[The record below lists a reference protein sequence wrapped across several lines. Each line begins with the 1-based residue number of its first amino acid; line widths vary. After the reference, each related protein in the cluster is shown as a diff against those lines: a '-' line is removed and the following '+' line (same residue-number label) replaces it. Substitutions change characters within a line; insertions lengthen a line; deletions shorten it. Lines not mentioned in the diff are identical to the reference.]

1 MARPQTPGATAGRRR
16 GGAALR
22 ALALAN
28 MRYWPTVA
36 PVVGRELRR
45 WEQPAH
51 GIEDP
56 HLRRL
61 ALEKLAEERFN
72 AEVAA
77 TLATLAPRPART
89 GVTGAIVALELLF
102 DYLDGRTE
110 QPYEDPVAE
119 GEKLFAPFID
129 AVCGQ
134 ARAEAPRL
142 AAETPQGSDAPDWA
156 YLRALSDHTRGALG
170 RQPAFAAVAEAA
182 RDAATRCAQAQV
194 RLHAAAALG
203 DEQLA
208 RWAGEHAAGSGLGWR
223 EYTGGSASSV
233 LAVHALIAAAAD
245 PATSPADARALDSAY
260 LAIGGVI
267 TMLDSLV
274 DHSTDSARGEP
285 GFIRL
290 FESAEELSAS
300 ASALTRE
307 ALTRARRAPNGEH
320 HVMTLAGVLAYYT
333 SHPGARE
340 PHARAAVHA
349 VRAQL
354 SPTIWPALGVM
365 LAWRAAKRAR
375 RILRP
380 PSRPAPHDAAP
391 PRQQA
396 I

>member
-1 MARPQTPGATAGRRR
+1 
-16 GGAALR
+16 
-22 ALALAN
+22 

-45 WEQPAH
+45 WERPAQ

-56 HLRRL
+56 QLRRL
-61 ALEKLAEERFN
+61 ALEKLAHERFN

-77 TLATLAPRPART
+77 TLATLAPRPARA

-119 GEKLFAPFID
+119 GEELFVPFVD
-129 AVCGQ
+129 AVRGQ
-134 ARAEAPRL
+134 VRAGAPPL
-142 AAETPQGSDAPDWA
+142 AAGTQQGPDAPDSE
-156 YLRALSDHTRGALG
+156 YLRALSDHTQGLLQ
-170 RQPAFAAVAEAA
+170 RQPAFAAVADVAHC
-182 RDAATRCAQAQV
+182 AATRCAQAQV
-194 RLHAAAALG
+194 RLHAAATLG

-208 RWAGEHAAGSGLGWR
+208 RWAGEHAEGSGLGWR
-223 EYTGGSASSV
+223 EYAGGCASSV

-245 PATSPADARALDSAY
+245 PATNPADARALDSAY

-290 FESAEELSAS
+290 FESGEELSAS

-307 ALTRARRAPNGEH
+307 ALIRARRAPNGEH

-354 SPTIWPALGVM
+354 SPTIWPTLGVM
-365 LAWRAAKRAR
+365 FAWRAAKRAR

-380 PSRPAPHDAAP
+380 SSRRAPENAAP